1 MSISSTGIGSGLDV
15 ESIVTQLM
23 AIERRPVTLLQHAAT
38 DLKAQLSSFGQMQS
52 YMSTF
57 RDKANALTSA
67 SLWAQTVATASDA
80 TAVSVSTGSSAAAG
94 NYSISVGKLAASQTV
109 TSTPFTASTSIV
121 GEGSLSIELG
131 TWSGDPATAFAVKAG
146 TSPVSITIGPTETSL
161 ASIRDKINA
170 AGAGVSAS
178 IVNDASGARLSLRS
192 TNSGLE
198 NGFRITA
205 TETVD
210 DGNPATGLSALGYN
224 GEGLSPMSLNQKALN
239 AEAKINGIDIVS
251 ASNTLANVAD
261 GLTVKLLKTTTTSAV
276 DVSVTQDTDAV
287 KTAINSF
294 VSAYNDLN
302 SYIRNQTK
310 YNADTKDAGTLQGDR
325 TAVGLQNQLRTILRD
340 SSTASALYSRFSDVG
355 IAIQKDGSLQVTS
368 AKLTDALGN
377 LADLRK
383 VLASTDDS
391 TATSNGMVQRFKLFA
406 DQVLGIDGALQTRT
420 DGLNLSVKLN
430 SQRQDALN
438 SRMDATEK
446 RLRAQYQTLDAN
458 MAKLSQLSGY
468 VNQQLASLRF
478 NNNNN

>member
-1 MSISSTGIGSGLDV
+1 MPISSTGVGSGLDV

-23 AIERRPVTLLQHAAT
+23 AIERRPVTLLQNAAT

-52 YMSTF
+52 YMSAF
-57 RDKANALTSA
+57 RDKANALTSTT
-67 SLWAQTVATASDA
+67 LWGQTVATASDT
-80 TAVSVSTGSSAAAG
+80 TAVSVSTGSSASAG
-94 NYSISVGKLAASQTV
+94 SYSISVSKLAASQTV
-109 TSTPFTASTSIV
+109 TSTAYAASTSVV

-131 TWSGDPATAFAVKAG
+131 TWSGDPATAFSAKAG
-146 TSPVSITIGPTETSL
+146 SSPVSITIGPTETSL

-170 AGAGVSAS
+170 AGAGVTAS

-192 TNSGLE
+192 TSTGLE
-198 NGFRITA
+198 NGFRVTA

-261 GLTVKLLKTTTTSAV
+261 GLTVKLLKTTTSAV

-287 KTAINSF
+287 KTAINGF

-302 SYIRNQTK
+302 GFIRTQTK
-310 YNADTKDAGTLQGDR
+310 YNPDSKVAGTLQGDR
-325 TAVGLQNQLRTILRD
+325 TAVGLQNQLRSVLRD
-340 SSTASALYSRFSDVG
+340 SSTASALYTRFSDVG
-355 IAIQKDGSLQVTS
+355 IEIQKDGSLQVKA

-391 TATSNGMVQRFKLFA
+391 TATSTGIVQRFKLFA
-406 DQVLGIDGALQTRT
+406 DQVLDTDGALQTRT

-438 SRMDATEK
+438 SRMDETEK

-468 VNQQLASLRF
+468 VNQQLSSLRF
-478 NNNNN
+478 NNNN

>member
-1 MSISSTGIGSGLDV
+1 MPISSTGVGSGLDV

-23 AIERRPVTLLQHAAT
+23 AIERRPVTLLQNAAT

-52 YMSTF
+52 YMSAF
-57 RDKANALTSA
+57 RDKANALTSTT
-67 SLWAQTVATASDA
+67 LWGQTVATASDT
-80 TAVSVSTGSSAAAG
+80 TAVSVSTGSSASAG
-94 NYSISVGKLAASQTV
+94 SYSISVSKLAASQTV
-109 TSTPFTASTSIV
+109 TSTAYAASTSVV

-131 TWSGDPATAFAVKAG
+131 TWSGDPATAFSAKAG
-146 TSPVSITIGPTETSL
+146 SSPVSITIGPTETSL

-170 AGAGVSAS
+170 AGAGVTAS

-192 TNSGLE
+192 TSTGLE
-198 NGFRITA
+198 NGFRVTA

-261 GLTVKLLKTTTTSAV
+261 GLTVKLLKTTTSAV

-287 KTAINSF
+287 KTAINGF

-302 SYIRNQTK
+302 GFIRTQTK
-310 YNADTKDAGTLQGDR
+310 YNPDSKVAGTLQGDR
-325 TAVGLQNQLRTILRD
+325 TAVGLQNQLRSVLRD
-340 SSTASALYSRFSDVG
+340 SSTASALYTRFSDVG
-355 IAIQKDGSLQVTS
+355 IEIQKDGSLQVKA

-391 TATSNGMVQRFKLFA
+391 TATSTGIVQRFKLFA
-406 DQVLGIDGALQTRT
+406 DQVLDTDGALQTRT

-438 SRMDATEK
+438 SRMDETEK
-446 RLRAQYQTLDAN
+446 R
-458 MAKLSQLSGY
+458 
-468 VNQQLASLRF
+468 
-478 NNNNN
+478 

>member
-1 MSISSTGIGSGLDV
+1 MPISSTGVGSGLDV

-23 AIERRPVTLLQHAAT
+23 AIERRPVTLLQNAAT

-52 YMSTF
+52 YMSAF
-57 RDKANALTSA
+57 RDKANALTSTT
-67 SLWAQTVATASDA
+67 LWGQTVATAS
-80 TAVSVSTGSSAAAG
+80 
-94 NYSISVGKLAASQTV
+94 
-109 TSTPFTASTSIV
+109 
-121 GEGSLSIELG
+121 
-131 TWSGDPATAFAVKAG
+131 
-146 TSPVSITIGPTETSL
+146 
-161 ASIRDKINA
+161 
-170 AGAGVSAS
+170 
-178 IVNDASGARLSLRS
+178 IVNAASGARLSLRS
-192 TNSGLE
+192 TSTGLE
-198 NGFRITA
+198 NGFRVTA

-261 GLTVKLLKTTTTSAV
+261 GLTVKLLKTTTSAV

-287 KTAINSF
+287 KTAINGF

-302 SYIRNQTK
+302 GFIRTQTK
-310 YNADTKDAGTLQGDR
+310 YNPDSKVAGTLQGDR
-325 TAVGLQNQLRTILRD
+325 TAVGLQNQLRSVLRD
-340 SSTASALYSRFSDVG
+340 SSTASALYTRFSDVG
-355 IAIQKDGSLQVTS
+355 IEIQKDGSLQVKA

-391 TATSNGMVQRFKLFA
+391 TATSTGIVQRFKLFA
-406 DQVLGIDGALQTRT
+406 DQVLDTDGALQTRT

-438 SRMDATEK
+438 SRMDETEK

-468 VNQQLASLRF
+468 VNQQLSSLRF
-478 NNNNN
+478 NNN

>member
-1 MSISSTGIGSGLDV
+1 MPISSTGVGSGLDV

-23 AIERRPVTLLQHAAT
+23 AIERRPVTLLQNAAT

-52 YMSTF
+52 YMSAF
-57 RDKANALTSA
+57 RDKASALTSTT
-67 SLWAQTVATASDA
+67 LWGQTVATASDT
-80 TAVSVSTGSSAAAG
+80 TAVSVSTGSSASAG
-94 NYSISVGKLAASQTV
+94 SYSISVSKLAASQTV
-109 TSTPFTASTSIV
+109 TSTAYAASTSVV

-131 TWSGDPATAFAVKAG
+131 TWSGDPATAFSAKAG
-146 TSPVSITIGPTETSL
+146 SSPVSITIGPTETSL

-170 AGAGVSAS
+170 AGAGVTAS

-192 TNSGLE
+192 TSTGLE
-198 NGFRITA
+198 NGFRVTA

-261 GLTVKLLKTTTTSAV
+261 GLTVKLLKTTTSAV

-287 KTAINSF
+287 KTAINGF

-302 SYIRNQTK
+302 GFIRTQTK
-310 YNADTKDAGTLQGDR
+310 YNPDSKVAGTLQGDR
-325 TAVGLQNQLRTILRD
+325 TAVGLQNQLRSVLRD
-340 SSTASALYSRFSDVG
+340 SSTASALYTRFSDVG
-355 IAIQKDGSLQVTS
+355 IEIQKDGSLQVKA

-391 TATSNGMVQRFKLFA
+391 TATSTGIVQRFKLFA
-406 DQVLGIDGALQTRT
+406 DQVLDTDGALQTRT

-438 SRMDATEK
+438 SRMDETEK

-468 VNQQLASLRF
+468 VNQQLSSLRF
-478 NNNNN
+478 NNNN

>member
-1 MSISSTGIGSGLDV
+1 MPISSTGVGSGLDV

-23 AIERRPVTLLQHAAT
+23 AIERRPVTLLQNAAT

-52 YMSTF
+52 YMSAF
-57 RDKANALTSA
+57 RDKANALTSTT
-67 SLWAQTVATASDA
+67 LWGQTVATASDT
-80 TAVSVSTGSSAAAG
+80 TAVSVSTGSSASAG
-94 NYSISVGKLAASQTV
+94 SYSISVSKLAASQTV
-109 TSTPFTASTSIV
+109 TSTAFAASTSVV

-131 TWSGDPATAFAVKAG
+131 TWSGDPATAFSAKAG
-146 TSPVSITIGPTETSL
+146 SSPVSITIGPTETSL

-170 AGAGVSAS
+170 AGAGVTAS

-192 TNSGLE
+192 TSTGAE
-198 NGFRITA
+198 NGFRVTA

-261 GLTVKLLKTTTTSAV
+261 GLTVKLLKTTTSAV

-287 KTAINSF
+287 KTAINGF

-302 SYIRNQTK
+302 GFIRTQTK
-310 YNADTKDAGTLQGDR
+310 YNPDSKVAGTLQGDR
-325 TAVGLQNQLRTILRD
+325 TAVGLQNQLRSVLRD
-340 SSTASALYSRFSDVG
+340 SSTASALYTRFSDVG
-355 IAIQKDGSLQVTS
+355 IEIQKDGSLQVKA

-391 TATSNGMVQRFKLFA
+391 TATSTGIVQRFKLFA
-406 DQVLGIDGALQTRT
+406 DQVLDTDGALQTRT

-438 SRMDATEK
+438 SRMDETEK

-468 VNQQLASLRF
+468 VNQQLSSLRF

>member
-1 MSISSTGIGSGLDV
+1 MPISSTGVGSGLDV

-23 AIERRPVTLLQHAAT
+23 AIERRPVTLLQNAAT

-52 YMSTF
+52 YMSAF
-57 RDKANALTSA
+57 RDKANALTSTT
-67 SLWAQTVATASDA
+67 LWGQTVATASDT
-80 TAVSVSTGSSAAAG
+80 TAVSVSTGSSASAG
-94 NYSISVGKLAASQTV
+94 SYSISVSKLAASQTV
-109 TSTPFTASTSIV
+109 TSTAYAASTSVV

-131 TWSGDPATAFAVKAG
+131 TWSGDPATG
-146 TSPVSITIGPTETSL
+146 SSPVSITIGPTETSL

-170 AGAGVSAS
+170 AGAGVTAS

-192 TNSGLE
+192 TSTGLE
-198 NGFRITA
+198 NGFRVTA

-261 GLTVKLLKTTTTSAV
+261 GLTVKLLKTTTSAV

-287 KTAINSF
+287 KTAINGF

-302 SYIRNQTK
+302 GFIRTQTK
-310 YNADTKDAGTLQGDR
+310 YNPDSKVAGTLQGDR
-325 TAVGLQNQLRTILRD
+325 TAVGLQNQLRSVLRD
-340 SSTASALYSRFSDVG
+340 SSTASALYTRFSDVG
-355 IAIQKDGSLQVTS
+355 IEIQKDGSLQVKA

-391 TATSNGMVQRFKLFA
+391 TATSTGIVQRFKLFA
-406 DQVLGIDGALQTRT
+406 DQVLDTDGALQTRT

-438 SRMDATEK
+438 SRMDETEK

-468 VNQQLASLRF
+468 VNQQLSSLRF
-478 NNNNN
+478 NNNN